1 MNKIDSELLA
11 QIADMHSVPQ
21 GVYNI
26 RKNGESIARNCDD
39 EIQIVP
45 KENGK
50 GIDIFIKEGVKNR
63 SLHLPVIITQSGLSD
78 LVYNDFFVGK
88 DAEVTIVAGCG
99 IHNVGENASQH
110 DGVHSF
116 HLSEGAKVKY
126 IEKHLG
132 VGSESAKKILNPIT
146 TIELKKDCVLEMETT
161 QLGGV
166 SFSKRKT
173 KAVLGENSKM
183 VVVEKILTEELQSA
197 DTTFDIVLKGKKSK
211 VEVVSRSVAKGKSK
225 QRFFSNIKGHAECFG
240 HIECDGILLDQA
252 RIESVPAIVA
262 NSVDASLVHEASIG
276 KIAGEQL
283 IKLQTLGLTEEE
295 AQNEIVKGFLK

>member
-50 GIDIFIKEGVKNR
+50 GIDIFVKEGVKNR

-116 HLSEGAKVKY
+116 HISEGAKVKY

-146 TIELKKDCVLEMETT
+146 TIELKKIACLKWKQHNLEVCHS
-161 QLGGV
+161 QNAKQRL
-166 SFSKRKT
+166 F
-173 KAVLGENSKM
+173 L
-183 VVVEKILTEELQSA
+183 EKIP
-197 DTTFDIVLKGKKSK
+197 
-211 VEVVSRSVAKGKSK
+211 RW
-225 QRFFSNIKGHAECFG
+225 
-240 HIECDGILLDQA
+240 
-252 RIESVPAIVA
+252 
-262 NSVDASLVHEASIG
+262 
-276 KIAGEQL
+276 
-283 IKLQTLGLTEEE
+283 
-295 AQNEIVKGFLK
+295 